1 MSGWLDQGARMGH
14 GIVCIIRKIEAALV
28 IEQRELNRGN

>member
-1 MSGWLDQGARMGH
+1 MSGWLGQGARMGH
-14 GIVCIIRKIEAALV
+14 GIVCIIRKIEPALG